1 MERNKYIQKHRWCKS
16 NLNWNNQYIIIQS
29 RELMEKVKAITG
41 IEMMMIM
48 MMVNVL
54 ETKLWSIGPK

>member
-1 MERNKYIQKHRWCKS
+1 
-16 NLNWNNQYIIIQS
+16 
-29 RELMEKVKAITG
+29 MEKVKAITG